1 MLCAL
6 YKPTIRN
13 RRWYVYIW
21 LHSVTIAVVNAWLLY
36 RRHQQQLYG
45 ATKTKPLRQFQ
56 LAVACSAVS
65 AGKRVRGRPSLGSPT
80 ANLPPKWKRKVQKK
94 TNDDIRKD
102 GIDHLP
108 LWEEKRQR
116 CAMCPGPAA
125 FSYVKC
131 QKCQVWFCL
140 NKDRNCFRKFHA

>member
-1 MLCAL
+1 MF
-6 YKPTIRN
+6 KFDI
-13 RRWYVYIW
+13 VGM
-21 LHSVTIAVVNAWLLY
+21 SQAVVQYVMILSVSRASNFTNLLAP
-36 RRHQQQLYG
+36 RASGFRSLMSC
-45 ATKTKPLRQFQ
+45 P
-56 LAVACSAVS
+56 
-65 AGKRVRGRPSLGSPT
+65 VRGQPSLGSPT
-80 ANLPPKWKRKVQKK
+80 ANLPPKRKRKVQKK

-131 QKCQVWFCL
+131 QKCQVWLCL